1 MKAEITIS
9 NLYYNNGLM
18 SFFFRTQSK
27 NTFEELIDKVSEDKK
42 TVFDAIEAYSA
53 LEAYS
58 DDLDEIEEMFYNDSI
73 DELCETFGLTLEE
86 EEDEEED

>member
-42 TVFDAIEAYSA
+42 TVFDAIEAYS
-53 LEAYS
+53 
-58 DDLDEIEEMFYNDSI
+58 DDLDEIEEMFYNDSV
-73 DELCETFGLTLEE
+73 DELRETFCLTL